1 MKNYRVNVNNKEYLV
16 KVEEI
21 SEAEAAK
28 AESANPAPAPQASP
42 APAANKASAGSE
54 ILKSP
59 IQGSIFKILKKAGE
73 SVEAGEPIII
83 LEAMKLENE
92 IVAPRDLVVSEV
104 LVSEG
109 QVVDADDPL
118 VSFE

>member
-1 MKNYRVNVNNKEYLV
+1 MKSYRINVNDKEYLV

-28 AESANPAPAPQASP
+28 AKAAGPVSQ
-42 APAANKASAGSE
+42 PAAPKPVAKTGGAGE
-54 ILKSP
+54 IIKSP
-59 IQGSIFKILKKAGE
+59 IQGSIFKILKKAGD
-73 SVEAGEPIII
+73 SVAAGEAILI

-92 IVAPRDLVVSEV
+92 IVAPRDLTVSEI